1 MAKETNDL
9 PDDLIA
15 LERAAWAEIQ
25 EHRLTVDTAAAVQG
39 RIRELADGNPQR
51 RLELEDAVK
60 RFVRYP
66 EPEDG

>member
-1 MAKETNDL
+1 MANQTNIDL

-25 EHRLTVDTAAAVQG
+25 ENRLTVETAHAVQA
-39 RIRELADGNPQR
+39 RTKELADGNPQR

-60 RFVRYP
+60 RFVRH
-66 EPEDG
+66 PED